1 MSKYV
6 KKVDCPY
13 NEGCECNPKK
23 RDCENCGWNHAVAEK
38 RKQAMEKAW
47 GGCNGKG

>member
-13 NEGCECNPKK
+13 NEGRECNPKK
-23 RDCENCGWNHAVAEK
+23 RDCENCGWNPAVAEK
-38 RKQAMEKAW
+38 RKQAME
-47 GGCNGKG
+47 GGCNGKS